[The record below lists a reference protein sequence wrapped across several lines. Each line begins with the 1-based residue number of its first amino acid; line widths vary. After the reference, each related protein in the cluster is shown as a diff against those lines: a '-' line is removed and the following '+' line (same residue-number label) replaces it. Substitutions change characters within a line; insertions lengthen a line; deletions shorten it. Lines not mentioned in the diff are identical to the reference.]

1 MLRKLQQMRRNPTLL
16 LRYVLNNPKTVLM
29 VLAGFAAVVVIVVL
43 SFSVELI
50 PTWIG
55 LLGLAVL
62 PGYAAWRQWGRL
74 SLLVRASEVPAGR
87 VSPGVVEVSGTARAG
102 AEGARVSPGRQGEEY
117 LAYKRIE
124 KVDTDPGNQ
133 DEELPFTDKE
143 TSDRGV
149 EAVPIYVEDDTGA
162 VLVDT
167 NNADVRLSW
176 DETSRGG
183 RRTTKFAGLRDGDPV
198 TVYGTA
204 MTPEQRQPPGFVDS
218 MADLSDTMQGRRFDE
233 VAADEDVVVSKST
246 QLPYLVLSDRS
257 GIGLL
262 GRQLGYF
269 VLAGVLTLA
278 LLGAAVLGIVGLPVV

>member
-1 MLRKLQQMRRNPTLL
+1 MLRKLQQMRQNPTLL
-16 LRYVLNNPKTVLM
+16 LRYVLNNPKTVVM
-29 VLAGFAAVVVIVVL
+29 VLAGLAAVVVVVVL
-43 SFSVELI
+43 SFSVEVI

-62 PGYAAWRQWGRL
+62 PGYAAWLQWGRL

-87 VSPGVVEVSGTARAG
+87 VSPGVVEVSGTARA
-102 AEGARVSPGRQGEEY
+102 ADEDARVSPGRQGEEY

-133 DEELPFTDKE
+133 DEEPPFLDE
-143 TSDRGV
+143 TRDRDV

-204 MTPEQRQPPGFVDS
+204 MAPGQRQPPGFVDS
-218 MADLSDTMQGRRFDE
+218 MSDLSDTMQGRSFDE

-269 VLAGVLTLA
+269 VVAGVATLA
-278 LLGAAVLGIVGLPVV
+278 LVGAAVLGIVGLPVV